1 MISGIIGLILSFLV
15 VLNGFSALRRPL
27 AALTQF
33 DPIGKWLLKSY
44 GDATTLR
51 IYRIFGLV
59 LVLVGMAGLYLA
71 VTYLGEGE

>member
-15 VLNGFSALRRPL
+15 VVNGFSALRRPL
-27 AALTQF
+27 TVLTQY

-44 GDATTLR
+44 GDEKTLR

-59 LVLVGMAGLYLA
+59 LVLVGMAGMYLA
-71 VTYLGEGE
+71 VTYLQEG